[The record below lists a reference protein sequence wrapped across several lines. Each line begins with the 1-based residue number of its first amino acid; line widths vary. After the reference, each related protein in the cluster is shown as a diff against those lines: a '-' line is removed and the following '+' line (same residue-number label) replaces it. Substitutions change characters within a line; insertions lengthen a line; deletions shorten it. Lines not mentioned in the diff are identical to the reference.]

1 MLCKEVKDEIMESAL
16 FGAAP
21 GDSAREHMAA
31 CPACQKEFASL
42 RSTMDVLDTWTTPEP
57 SPYFDVRLRAR
68 LREVKEQEAAAA
80 GSIWSRFASK
90 IGMAHLS
97 WKPAAAIV
105 FAALLA
111 VGGGMYRFG
120 IGIDR
125 TSGPV
130 AVNQPC
136 PVIDLQALDQNQQVL
151 NELQELDDNDGP
163 GSQTTVSE

>member
-21 GDSAREHMAA
+21 GDTAREHMTA
-31 CPACQKEFASL
+31 CTACQKEFASL

-68 LREVKEQEAAAA
+68 LREVKEQEQH
-80 GSIWSRFASK
+80 GRFAHWLGT
-90 IGMAHLS
+90 IGIRHIS
-97 WKPAAAIV
+97 WKPAAAVV

-120 IGIDR
+120 IGVDR
-125 TSGPV
+125 STGTI
-130 AVNQPC
+130 AVTQPC
-136 PVIDLQALDQNQQVL
+136 PVVDLQALDKNQQVL
-151 NELQELDDNDGP
+151 NELQELDDNDNGP
-163 GSQTTVSE
+163 SSQSPVNE